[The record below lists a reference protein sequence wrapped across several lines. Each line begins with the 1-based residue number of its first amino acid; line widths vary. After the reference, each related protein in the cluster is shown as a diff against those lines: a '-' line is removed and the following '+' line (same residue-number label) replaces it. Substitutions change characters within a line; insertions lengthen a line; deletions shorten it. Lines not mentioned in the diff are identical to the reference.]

1 MKRGQIDDRGKLAQ
15 STRGLPAHLSGKVHD
30 KKGAQ
35 ESLMELEGALCPEAK
50 KRKVQQ
56 TLAQF
61 SALPLMTSK
70 EREKQQE
77 LKTVKFICGN
87 WLRFSIVE
95 SDSFC
100 KLVKDHN
107 PSAAIMSA
115 RKKVKKNI
123 ALIDSL
129 MRERMTEELEGKA
142 ISATVDHW
150 TSKANQTFTGLTAH
164 WIDDDWVLQSHNLG
178 LFPHSGRSKG
188 KELQED
194 FERLLLS
201 KLRL

>member
-35 ESLMELEGALCPEAK
+35 ELLMELEGALCPEAK

-56 TLAQF
+56 TQAWF
-61 SALPLMTSK
+61 SASLLMTSK

-77 LKTVKFICGN
+77 LKTVKFICDN
-87 WLRFSIVE
+87 WLPFSIVW

-100 KLVKDHN
+100 KLVKAHN
-107 PSAAIMSA
+107 PLAAIMSA
-115 RKKVKKNI
+115 RKVKKSI

-129 MRERMTEELEGKA
+129 MREKMTEEMEGKA
-142 ISATVDHW
+142 ISAT
-150 TSKANQTFTGLTAH
+150 
-164 WIDDDWVLQSHNLG
+164 IDQM
-178 LFPHSGRSKG
+178 FP
-188 KELQED
+188 EACN
-194 FERLLLS
+194 
-201 KLRL
+201 